1 MKTIIGITSALFIA
15 VLSVAYLYFS
25 NLNVKKR
32 SNNQILSEIPSDASV
47 IFQHQNDQ
55 SLYDIFKDY
64 TIFDTIVGPQK
75 KEDIHWLTN
84 YLMST
89 VTLKTVMSGQ
99 KVFLSFH
106 PSKTDS
112 VDFLWSMQLKEKL
125 NKEDIRKISV
135 SDPSNQILTFQETEQ
150 DIFLIK
156 NKTRNRPF
164 YFAIVKGIVRGSF
177 NKDLLFRSLDKN
189 SEKIDPEFIKTINEG
204 VRKDENALVN
214 LFINYNMQGFLQ
226 PFFRNNLSGNFEI
239 LQSFSGFS
247 SLSLNYKNDDLIYN
261 GLTNILDKK
270 NNYTRLFLNQTPVK
284 NTIKTILPYNTSN
297 ALVYGLS
304 SYTLFHDELSGLFK
318 DRKELDTLN
327 KQMGKITSETGVNP
341 DRDLQKLW
349 GNELSTIQLST
360 YENLAI
366 IKVTNGTQMQFFL
379 EPLSS
384 TYSETIR
391 KINFESLFYNYWG
404 DPLKKYAK
412 PFYMISDNL
421 LILSNSPGTL
431 QRYLKDYN
439 SEKFL
444 LKTESFRQFDQLVGD
459 QSNISFILHFSN
471 SASILKNLLKRNYAE
486 NFGNDKHGIKDLYA
500 LSYQLASNKDHFF
513 TNFYTGYKKSA
524 VTPDAVL
531 SVDSIKNKN

>member
-25 NLNVKKR
+25 NLNVKNR

-112 VDFLWSMQLKEKL
+112 VDFLWSMQLKDKL
-125 NKEDIRKISV
+125 NEEDIRKISV

-204 VRKDENALVN
+204 VRKDENVLVN
-214 LFINYNMQGFLQ
+214 LFINYNRQGFLQ

-524 VTPDAVL
+524 TTPDAVL
-531 SVDSIKNKN
+531 SVDSTKNKN